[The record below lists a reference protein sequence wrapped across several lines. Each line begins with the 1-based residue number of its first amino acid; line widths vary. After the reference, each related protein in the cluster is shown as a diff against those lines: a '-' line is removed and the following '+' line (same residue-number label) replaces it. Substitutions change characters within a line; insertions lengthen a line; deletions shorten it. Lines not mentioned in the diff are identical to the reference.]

1 MSLGKITHMQAAE
14 LIDSAAMEDRL
25 YHFNGGQSYVKIS
38 NVSNVLMIIDTSI
51 TDRVEVSLCD
61 GTEYFKTYAQ
71 NCFTYSERMRM
82 NPMRNMFKLPVEA
95 L

>member
-1 MSLGKITHMQAAE
+1 MSLSKITHMQAAE

-38 NVSNVLMIIDTSI
+38 NVSNVLMIIDTSV

-95 L
+95 

>member
-1 MSLGKITHMQAAE
+1 MSLNSMTHLQAAE

-25 YHFNGGQSYVKIS
+25 YHFNGGQSYLKIS
-38 NVSNVLMIIDTSI
+38 NVSNVLMVIDTSRA
-51 TDRVEVSLCD
+51 DKVEVSLHD

-82 NPMRNMFKLPVEA
+82 NPMRNFFKLPVQA

>member
-38 NVSNVLMIIDTSI
+38 NVSNVLMIIDTSV

-95 L
+95 

>member
-1 MSLGKITHMQAAE
+1 MSLGKITHLQAAE

-51 TDRVEVSLCD
+51 ADRVEVSLCD

-71 NCFTYSERMRM
+71 NCFTYSERMRQ
-82 NPMRNMFKLPVEA
+82 NPLRNMFKLPVEA

>member
-51 TDRVEVSLCD
+51 TDRVEVSICD

-95 L
+95 

>member
-1 MSLGKITHMQAAE
+1 MQAAE

-51 TDRVEVSLCD
+51 TDRVEVSICD

>member
-71 NCFTYSERMRM
+71 NCFTYSERMRQ

-95 L
+95 

>member
-1 MSLGKITHMQAAE
+1 MQAAE

-51 TDRVEVSLCD
+51 TDRVEVSICD

-95 L
+95 

>member
-1 MSLGKITHMQAAE
+1 MQAAE

-51 TDRVEVSLCD
+51 TDRVEVSICD

-82 NPMRNMFKLPVEA
+82 NPMRNMFKLPVET

>member
-51 TDRVEVSLCD
+51 TDRVEVSICD

>member
-1 MSLGKITHMQAAE
+1 MPLNNITQLQAAE

-25 YHFNGGQSYVKIS
+25 YHFNGGQSYIKIS
-38 NVSNVLMIIDTSI
+38 NVSNVLMVIDTSHM
-51 TDRVEVSLCD
+51 DNVEVNLCD

-71 NCFTYSERMRM
+71 NCFTYSERIRQ
-82 NPMRNMFKLPVEA
+82 NPMRNMFKLPVET

>member
-38 NVSNVLMIIDTSI
+38 NVSNVLMIIDTS
-51 TDRVEVSLCD
+51 RAEQVEVSLCD
-61 GTEYFKTYAQ
+61 GTEYFKTYAE

-82 NPMRNMFKLPVEA
+82 TPMRNMFKLPVEA
-95 L
+95 Q